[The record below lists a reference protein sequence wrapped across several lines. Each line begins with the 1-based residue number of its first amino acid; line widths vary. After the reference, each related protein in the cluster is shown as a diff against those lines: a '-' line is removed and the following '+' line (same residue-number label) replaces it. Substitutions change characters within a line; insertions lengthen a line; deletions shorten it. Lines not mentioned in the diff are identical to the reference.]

1 MIMKPV
7 VGYEKYFSVTE
18 DGKVY
23 SHRTNKFLKLHINR
37 KGYCIF
43 STKINGR
50 DGKAICFKVHR
61 VVAEAFLLN
70 PENKSEVNH
79 IDGNKLNNNVIN
91 LEWVSRSE
99 NIQHA
104 FRIGLMHSNGKSGYD
119 NYNHKLSKE
128 AVEFIRNNKNRYTIR
143 ELGKMFNVHH
153 CTISRCMLNKR
164 YK

>member
-1 MIMKPV
+1 MKPV

-18 DGKVY
+18 DGRIF

-37 KGYCIF
+37 RGYCTF

-50 DGKAICFKVHR
+50 DSKAICFKVHR
-61 VVAEAFLLN
+61 VVAEAYLLN

-104 FRIGLMHSNGKSGYD
+104 YNTGLKFAAKGTKMLIQNYLTRMFRKFGKILKS
-119 NYNHKLSKE
+119 
-128 AVEFIRNNKNRYTIR
+128 
-143 ELGKMFNVHH
+143 
-153 CTISRCMLNKR
+153 
-164 YK
+164 

>member
-1 MIMKPV
+1 MKSV
-7 VGYEKYFSVTE
+7 VGYEDYFSVTE
-18 DGKVY
+18 GGRIF

-61 VVAEAFLLN
+61 VVAEAYLLN

-104 FRIGLMHSNGKSGYD
+104 YNTGLKFAAKGTKNANS
-119 NYNHKLSKE
+119 KLSDKDVQE
-128 AVEFIRNNKNRYTIR
+128 IRQNIEKLTIR
-143 ELGKMFNVHH
+143 ELAVKYGVHH
-153 CTISRCMLNKR
+153 STISRCVTNKR